1 CSEDTFRQMT
11 GLSNYTV
18 LDIQLN
24 SGTSDSEVNA
34 IHRIVGTQYTFS
46 DERLGNSSTRGIYYC
61 FNLFVYGFL
70 VLIALITIFNVV
82 NSIAMSV
89 ASRTKQYG
97 AFRAIGLSTRQL
109 SKMVVAE
116 AGAYALSGS
125 VAGTVLGLLA
135 NRLLFAMLI
144 GQKWG
149 EPWGIPWSELGLI
162 LLILLFS
169 VALAVYGPIKRIHS
183 MTIVDTICAQ

>member
-1 CSEDTFRQMT
+1 M
-11 GLSNYTV
+11 V
-18 LDIQLN
+18 
-24 SGTSDSEVNA
+24 
-34 IHRIVGTQYTFS
+34 
-46 DERLGNSSTRGIYYC
+46 
-61 FNLFVYGFL
+61 
-70 VLIALITIFNVV
+70 IALITIFNVV

-135 NRLLFAMLI
+135 NRLAPCSWTGPSFAGTYLR
-144 GQKWG
+144 
-149 EPWGIPWSELGLI
+149 S
-162 LLILLFS
+162 
-169 VALAVYGPIKRIHS
+169 R
-183 MTIVDTICAQ
+183 

>member
-1 CSEDTFRQMT
+1 MSKIGRC
-11 GLSNYTV
+11 
-18 LDIQLN
+18 
-24 SGTSDSEVNA
+24 
-34 IHRIVGTQYTFS
+34 
-46 DERLGNSSTRGIYYC
+46 RG
-61 FNLFVYGFL
+61 G
-70 VLIALITIFNVV
+70 IT
-82 NSIAMSV
+82 
-89 ASRTKQYG
+89 
-97 AFRAIGLSTRQL
+97 L
-109 SKMVVAE
+109 
-116 AGAYALSGS
+116 LSGS

-149 EPWGIPWSELGLI
+149 EPWGIPWSELGII

>member
-1 CSEDTFRQMT
+1 MT

-18 LDIQLN
+18 LDIQLD

-144 GQKWG
+144 GQKGG

-162 LLILLFS
+162 LLILLVS